1 MRRFWYCKGMR
12 KAIIALALAAATSAT
27 AFAHP
32 HVFIDVS
39 VSFDFDGDRCLGF
52 WQEWTFD
59 PVFSAQIKND
69 FMLPASGPLSRSL
82 QDELY
87 NGAFINL
94 RRYGFY
100 TLLRRGDKRESPKAV
115 TQFGAELRANRVV
128 YRFYVPLDASYLGGF
143 SVAVFDTT
151 YYSAVRYLGEPG
163 FTQRREGAATPRFAV
178 ESDRRFPV
186 YYNPQGGPQDM
197 TTYARP
203 APGLLTIYPD
213 EIVIRF

>member
-1 MRRFWYCKGMR
+1 MRHFWYCQGMR
-12 KAIIALALAAATSAT
+12 KAIIALALAAATGAPS
-27 AFAHP
+27 FAHP
-32 HVFIDVS
+32 HVFIDLS

-52 WQEWTFD
+52 WQEWSFD

-69 FMLPASGPLSRSL
+69 FMLPASGPLSRAL

-115 TQFGAELRANRVV
+115 TQFAAELRGSRVV
-128 YRFYVPLDASYLGGF
+128 YRFYVPLDASYAGGF

-151 YYSAVRYLGEPG
+151 YYSAVRYLGEPA
-163 FTQRREGAATPRFAV
+163 FTQRREAAAAPRFSI
-178 ESDRRFPV
+178 ESDRRYPV
-186 YYNPQGGPQDM
+186 YYNPQAGAQDM
-197 TTYARP
+197 TTYSKP
-203 APGLLTIYPD
+203 GPGLLTIYPD